1 MIKRTKP
8 RKRNNIHL
16 LRGFFFLLAILL
28 LFLGGLAVHFS
39 GELTISQ
46 QNNRKGYEKNFA
58 IKENE
63 AVSRKNDDIVQTS
76 LEMGALS
83 SGSRSNRQNGNISI
97 VDDKGTNHNSYQRYD
112 DKYPKDRVYCMIP
125 FIWNTD
131 FYKVIMSTWGQRCD
145 SIYFLTD
152 AIVGGKLQGDKII
165 DDPKGG
171 YLHYTA
177 FPPGTFPENVIFI
190 NMTRSWNDCHETNK
204 HGVEFKKVCRHIWEK
219 MWRSWVYVDE
229 HHSDRAE
236 WFCKVDYDTFFFPE
250 NLKYFVRD
258 YKQWDPYNEHH
269 YFGHVIQHRQSG
281 REPMVAGATACWS
294 HKTLKEIAQVY
305 RDMPKGSTSGE
316 RGRCEDRAHA
326 TEEVTTS
333 LCLKKHLDVD
343 AYPARDDELREFV
356 TIAKIKEV
364 LTWNRTEQG
373 EWWFW
378 KGKPEGA
385 GEMEE
390 CCAVRPI
397 GLHKYK
403 MTNEILEM
411 ENQFF
416 GERDNSDYK
425 KLNARTKR
433 YVDKV
438 RKAMGIDE

>member
-46 QNNRKGYEKNFA
+46 QNNRKGYEKNIA

-269 YFGHVIQHRQSG
+269 YFGHYLGHRAN
-281 REPMVAGATACWS
+281 RPAMIAGACACWS
-294 HKTLKEIAQVY
+294 RKTLKGIAQVY
-305 RDMPKGSTSGE
+305 RNMPKGYMGPE
-316 RGRCEDRAHA
+316 RGVCEDRSHA
-326 TEEVTTS
+326 TEEVSTS
-333 LCLKKHLDVD
+333 LCLNDGLGVT
-343 AYPARDDELREFV
+343 AEAARDGDLREFV
-356 TIAKIKEV
+356 MLDPYHNQ

-373 EWWFW
+373 EWWYW
-378 KGKPEGA
+378 KGKPKNA
-385 GEMEE
+385 GQMDE

-397 GLHKYK
+397 AIHKYK
-403 MTNEILEM
+403 YSSQMEKLEQ
-411 ENQFF
+411 QFY
-416 GERDNSDYK
+416 GPRDNPNIRKLSD
-425 KLNARTKR
+425 RSRR
-433 YVDKV
+433 YVTKV
-438 RKAMGIDE
+438 RRAMGID